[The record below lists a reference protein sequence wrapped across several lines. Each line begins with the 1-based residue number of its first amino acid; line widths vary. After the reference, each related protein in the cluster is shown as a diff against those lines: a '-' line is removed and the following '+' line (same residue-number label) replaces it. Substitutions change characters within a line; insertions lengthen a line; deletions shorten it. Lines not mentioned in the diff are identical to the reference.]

1 MFKFLRKKRGYK
13 EREINPDEIF
23 LDSKNIPGFDTGRLE
38 GRLPL
43 FIKPGIS
50 YAVFLVFFAVVSI
63 IFAKQ
68 IYLQAIKSEGFK
80 NLAEKNSLRKH
91 AVAAERGIIYD
102 RFSKKLAWNT
112 PSFRVVLNA
121 EKIGNNEKIR
131 NLLENFGF
139 KKEEA
144 SAENKIILGEFT
156 DWREIEKILGEF
168 KDFEGAIEIENSI
181 SREYSGINGLSHLIG
196 YVGYSDKS
204 GDKSGITGAEKIFEE
219 KLRGGDGIKLMET
232 NAQGKI
238 ISENIISKPRK
249 GENIQLTIDSELQ
262 NSLYKSIENTALIS
276 NFKGGAG
283 IILDVENGETM
294 ALTSY
299 PEYSLGVL
307 NSGRPAEKI
316 KKLLSDP
323 NRPFFFRPTDGL
335 YSPGSTLKPLIALGA
350 LNEKIIDPQK
360 KILSTGSISLSN
372 PYNTKTKNIFYD
384 WKAHGWVDMNDALA
398 YSSNVYFYEVG
409 GGFENQP
416 GLGISRIKKYAEIF
430 ELTKRTGLEFNEAE
444 GLMPD
449 PEWKKNND
457 KNDPIWRIGDTYN
470 ASIGQG
476 AVKVTPLQMAKFI
489 SIIAS
494 EGKLI
499 APHIIK
505 KQIAPGKIEFNSEYF
520 KIVKK
525 GLESAV
531 NYGTASALSDLQI
544 KVAGKTGTAELGP
557 ADLIDSW
564 FIGYF
569 PADKP
574 KFAIVIV
581 MEKRQSKNLTG
592 AVYAAK
598 QTLEWFLENR
608 KTEYN
613 L

>member
-1 MFKFLRKKRGYK
+1 MFIFKKSNYK
-13 EREINPDEIF
+13 EQEINPDEIF
-23 LDSKNIPGFDTGRLE
+23 LDSKNIPGFDTTRLE

-43 FIKPGIS
+43 FIKPKIS
-50 YAVFLVFFAVVSI
+50 YVVFFVFFSI
-63 IFAKQ
+63 ISLIFAKQ
-68 IYLQAIKSEGFK
+68 FYLQVMKNEELKS
-80 NLAEKNSLRKH
+80 LAEKNSLKKH
-91 AVAAERGIIYD
+91 VVLPERGIIYD
-102 RFSKKLAWNT
+102 RFSKKLAWNI
-112 PSFRVVLNA
+112 PSFQVVLNV
-121 EKIGNNEKIR
+121 EKIGDNEKIKDYS
-131 NLLENFGF
+131 LTD
-139 KKEEA
+139 KKA
-144 SAENKIILGEFT
+144 IIGEFN
-156 DWREIEKILGEF
+156 DWREIEKILEEF
-168 KDFEGAIEIENSI
+168 KNFEGAIEIENSI
-181 SREYSGINGLSHLIG
+181 SREYSDIQGLSHLIG
-196 YVGYSDKS
+196 YVSYSDKS
-204 GDKSGITGAEKIFEE
+204 NNKSGITGTEKIFED
-219 KLRGGDGIKLMET
+219 KLKGENGIKLIET

-238 ISENIISKPRK
+238 ISENIISKPKK
-249 GENIQLTIDSELQ
+249 GENILLTIDAELQ
-262 NSLYKSIENTALIS
+262 SVLYKSIENTALIS

-283 IILDVENGETM
+283 IILDVENGEILAM
-294 ALTSY
+294 TSY
-299 PEYSLGVL
+299 PEYDLGVL
-307 NSGRPAEKI
+307 SAGRPAETI

-323 NRPFFFRPTDGL
+323 NRPFFFRPTDGS
-335 YSPGSTLKPLIALGA
+335 YSPGSTFKPLIALGA
-350 LNEKIIDPQK
+350 LNERIIDPQK
-360 KILSTGSISLSN
+360 KILSTGSISLPN
-372 PYNTKTKNIFYD
+372 PYNPAKKNIFYD

-430 ELTKRTGLEFNEAE
+430 ELTKKTGVEFSEQE

-489 SIIAS
+489 SMISS

-499 APHIIK
+499 TPHVIK
-505 KQIAPGKIEFNSEYF
+505 KQIAPEKIEFNSEYF

-531 NYGTASALSDLQI
+531 NYGTASALSGLPI
-544 KVAGKTGTAELGP
+544 KIAGKTGTAELGP
-557 ADLIDSW
+557 ANLIDSW

-581 MEKRQSKNLTG
+581 LEKRQSKNLTG

-598 QTLEWFLENR
+598 QTLEWFIKNR
-608 KTEYN
+608 KMEYN

>member
-1 MFKFLRKKRGYK
+1 MFEFLRKKGGYK

-68 IYLQAIKSEGFK
+68 FYLQVIKSEELK
-80 NLAEKNSLRKH
+80 SLAEKNSLKKR
-91 AVAAERGIIYD
+91 AILPERGIIYD
-102 RFSKKLAWNT
+102 RFLKKLVWNI
-112 PSFRVVLNA
+112 PSFRVVLNT
-121 EKIGNNEKIR
+121 EKIGDDKKIR
-131 NLLENFGF
+131 DYSLVD
-139 KKEEA
+139 KKA
-144 SAENKIILGEFT
+144 ILGEFT
-156 DWREIEKILGEF
+156 DWREIEKILLEF

-181 SREYSGINGLSHLIG
+181 SREYSDIDGLSHLVG

-204 GDKSGITGAEKIFEE
+204 GGKSGITGAEKNFEN
-219 KLRGGDGIKLMET
+219 KLKGEDGIKLTET

-238 ISENIISKPRK
+238 ISENIISKPKK
-249 GENIQLTIDSELQ
+249 GENIQLTIDAELQ
-262 NSLYKSIENTALIS
+262 SALYKSIENTALIS

-283 IILDVENGETM
+283 IILDVENGEIL

-299 PEYSLGVL
+299 PEYDLGVL
-307 NSGRPAEKI
+307 SAGRPKETI
-316 KKLLSDP
+316 EKLLSDP
-323 NRPFFFRPTDGL
+323 SHPFFFRPAEGL
-335 YSPGSTLKPLIALGA
+335 YSPGSTFKPLIALGA
-350 LNEKIIDPQK
+350 LNERIIDPQK
-360 KILSTGSISLSN
+360 KILSTGSISLAN
-372 PYNTKTKNIFYD
+372 PYNPKTKNIFYD

-430 ELTKRTGLEFNEAE
+430 ELTKKTGFEFGEQE

-457 KNDPIWRIGDTYN
+457 KNDPVWRIGDTYN

-505 KQIAPGKIEFNSEYF
+505 KQIAPRKIEFNSEYF

-531 NYGTASALSDLQI
+531 NYGTASALSGLQI

-569 PADKP
+569 PAEKP

>member
-1 MFKFLRKKRGYK
+1 MAYK
-13 EREINPDEIF
+13 DKDGEINPDEIF

-50 YAVFLVFFAVVSI
+50 YAVFFAFFAIISI

-68 IYLQAIKSEGFK
+68 FYLQIIKGEELK
-80 NLAEKNSLRKH
+80 NLAEKNSLKKR

-112 PSFRVVLNA
+112 PSFRIVLNA
-121 EKIGNNEKIR
+121 EKIGDDEKIQ
-131 NLLENFGF
+131 NYLLANFGL
-139 KKEEA
+139 KKEEM
-144 SAENKIILGEFT
+144 SAENKTILGEFT
-156 DWREIEKILGEF
+156 DWGEIEKILREF
-168 KDFEGAIEIENSI
+168 KDFEGAIEIENSA
-181 SREYSGINGLSHLIG
+181 SRQYSDIKGLSHIVG
-196 YVGYSDKS
+196 YIGYSDKS
-204 GDKSGITGAEKIFEE
+204 DAKSGMDGAEKIFED
-219 KLRGGDGIKLMET
+219 KLKGESGIKLMET

-238 ISENIISKPRK
+238 ISENMISKPKK
-249 GENIQLTIDSELQ
+249 GENIQLTIDAELQ
-262 NSLYKSIENTALIS
+262 NALHKSIENTALIS

-283 IILDVENGETM
+283 IIIDVENGEI
-294 ALTSY
+294 AAITSY
-299 PEYSLGVL
+299 PEYDLGVL
-307 NSGRPAEKI
+307 NAGRPAGEI
-316 KKLLSDP
+316 KKFLNDP
-323 NRPFFFRPTDGL
+323 NHPFFFRPSEGL
-335 YSPGSTLKPLIALGA
+335 YSPGSTFKPLIALGA
-350 LNEKIIDPQK
+350 LNEKIIDSQK
-360 KILSTGSISLSN
+360 KILSTGSISLPN
-372 PYNTKTKNIFYD
+372 PYNPKAKNIFYD

-398 YSSNVYFYEVG
+398 YSSNVYFYEIG

-416 GLGISRIKKYAEIF
+416 GLGINRIKKYAEIF
-430 ELTKRTGLEFNEAE
+430 ELTKKTGFEFNEAE

-457 KNDPIWRIGDTYN
+457 KNDPVWRIGDTYN

-494 EGKLI
+494 EGESI

-505 KQIAPGKIEFNSEYF
+505 KQIAPKKIEFNKEYF

-531 NYGTASALSDLQI
+531 NYGTASALSGLPI

-557 ADLIDSW
+557 ANLIDSW

-569 PADKP
+569 PAEKP

-581 MEKRQSKNLTG
+581 LEKRQSNNLTG

-608 KTEYN
+608 TAEYN